1 MLNTS
6 TNQQKL
12 LYVAIALSL
21 MSVFFILNTQ
31 SSYSQTPEISFLD
44 VNDTSSVSKFSV
56 AAWFK
61 TSANYKSDAFIVN
74 KPGSSNYMN
83 YGIWMTASEKVRGG
97 FETSDGKAVYATSP
111 LSYSDGKWHYVVVTF
126 DGSILNLYVDGV
138 YVDTKKT
145 SASPDNGGDNPLRV
159 GADSGTVGDYFDGDV
174 DEIRVYRVAWTP
186 EEVSDAYHNTFDT
199 KYQEVYLDFSDPIM
213 IVNASLPINQTALN
227 QTALNQTALNQT
239 ALNQTALN
247 QTALNQTALNQ
258 TALNLTVIEGF
269 NDTASTN
276 ETSTQTNGT
285 LLNETGTVPEPSTEN
300 DTGTSNET
308 LNNIPPVQETPNVN
322 DTGITNETQDNQTG
336 PLLTEENNSPEAL
349 DQSVSVHKGSQ
360 LEITLRATDE
370 DNDPLKFDVT
380 VDPVQGTLDNFDTE
394 KGTAIYVPQQGYSG
408 NDQFRF
414 RAIDDKG
421 FESNVAE
428 VDITVNEESQSNE
441 TQASDLTEPPQDTTN
456 ETSTEQDT
464 GTSALEQ
471 PNQPPNANAGN
482 DLNVEI
488 NTKVNLDG
496 SQSTDEDG
504 EIVSYKWEQTGGP
517 EIDLKQSDA
526 QTASFDVPESA
537 ADSTLKFKLTVV
549 DDKDGSDS
557 DEVTVEVES
566 VVNNQAQQT
575 DTDTDTNQQNDTDTE
590 TNQQTE
596 TDTNT
601 NQQTDSNTNQQTETQ
616 QLEQNIS
623 PNADAGGDQNVEVND
638 QVKLDGSKSSD
649 EDGQIVSYK
658 WEQTGGPEID
668 LKQSDA
674 QTASFDVP
682 ESAAGSALTFEL
694 TVVDDKGASN
704 SDDVTVEVKNVEN
717 QPPKADAGGDK
728 NAEVNAEVK
737 LDGGNSADEDG
748 EIVSYK
754 WEQTDG
760 PKVDLK
766 NPDEQT
772 ASFDV
777 PESAADSK
785 LSFELSVV
793 DDKDASD
800 SDDTTVEIQSVP
812 QESDEESEANG
823 GPDPKGKSD

>member
-186 EEVSDAYHNTFDT
+186 EQVSDAYHGTFDT

-213 IVNASLPINQTALN
+213 IVNASLPIN

>member
-213 IVNASLPINQTALN
+213 IVNASLPIN

-623 PNADAGGDQNVEVND
+623 PNADAGGDQNVEVNA

>member
-213 IVNASLPINQTALN
+213 IVNASLPIN

-590 TNQQTE
+590 TNQQTK